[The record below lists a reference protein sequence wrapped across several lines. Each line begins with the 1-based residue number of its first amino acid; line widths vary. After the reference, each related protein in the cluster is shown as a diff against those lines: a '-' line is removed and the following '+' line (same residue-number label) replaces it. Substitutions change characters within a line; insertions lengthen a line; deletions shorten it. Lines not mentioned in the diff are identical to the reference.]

1 MPGWRRVVPVL
12 WSVLLA
18 ALVLG
23 PALGPGYVLSYDMV
37 WVPDLALR
45 PDVLGVGSGL
55 PRAVPSDA
63 VVAVLDE
70 IVPGMLLQKLV
81 LLGALAG
88 GGLGILRLAP
98 RESLTGQL
106 VAVSVYQWNPF
117 VAERLVLGHWPLLV
131 GYAVLPW
138 LVLAAREWRTTGVL
152 PWRLWWLVPLG
163 SLSAS
168 AGLATGVVLVAFATE
183 RRVRRWAATL
193 ALLAVGNAPWLV
205 SGLLHA
211 ADATTDPAGARA
223 FALHTE
229 GVLPAP
235 VAALGLGGIWNA
247 EVVPASRDGLLGWL
261 SVLALLG
268 LAAAGLR
275 GLRAHLGRRDQL
287 ALIGCVA
294 AAWLAAVLTWAVP
307 SAMSWTVTHVPG
319 AGLLRDGTRILA
331 IAGPGLALAAGH
343 GAARFTA
350 ALRRAAP
357 AAPAAAG
364 LAVAL
369 VLLPLALLPDVG
381 FGVSGRLGAV
391 GYPDGY
397 ARARAAVAARQD
409 VGASGD
415 VVLLPFS
422 SYRQPLWNR
431 GRKVLDPMGRY
442 LTPDYLAGDDLLVS
456 DVRIAGEDPRAR
468 AAVRALARPTPE
480 ARSRGLAALGI
491 RFAVTDRDVA
501 GAPRVAGRALV
512 PETGRIRVQ
521 ELAGARER
529 IVPAGWRVA
538 MAVAW
543 AAYLAMVGV
552 GGFVGVR
559 RIIASRLGGGGRSA
573 G

>member
-1 MPGWRRVVPVL
+1 MPRWRRVVPVL

-23 PALGPGYVLSYDMV
+23 PALGRGYVLSYDMV

-70 IVPGMLLQKLV
+70 IVPGMLLQKVV

-98 RESLTGQL
+98 PESLTGQL

-152 PWRLWWLVPLG
+152 PWRLCWLVPLG

-168 AGLATGVVLVAFATE
+168 AGLATGVVLVAFAAE

-223 FALHTE
+223 FALHAE

-247 EVVPASRDGLLGWL
+247 EVVPASRDSLVGWL

-275 GLRAHLGRRDQL
+275 GLRAHLGRRDQVAFL
-287 ALIGCVA
+287 GCVA
-294 AAWLAAVLTWAVP
+294 AAWLAAVLTWAAP
-307 SAMSWTVTHVPG
+307 SAMAWTVSNVPG

-331 IAGPGLALAAGH
+331 VAAPGLALAAGH

-350 ALRRAAP
+350 ALRPRRRRLP
-357 AAPAAAG
+357 RPPG
-364 LAVAL
+364 LAL
-369 VLLPLALLPDVG
+369 VLLPLALLPDLG
-381 FGVSGRLGAV
+381 FGVSGTARRSRLPRRVRPGARGGLGPSGRRRPRRRGPV
-391 GYPDGY
+391 AVQQLPATRVEQGPQGARP
-397 ARARAAVAARQD
+397 ARALSHPR
-409 VGASGD
+409 
-415 VVLLPFS
+415 L
-422 SYRQPLWNR
+422 R
-431 GRKVLDPMGRY
+431 GRRRPAGLRRSDRGRG
-442 LTPDYLAGDDLLVS
+442 PASPRRGSRLAPFHP
-456 DVRIAGEDPRAR
+456 RGEKPRAGGCSGSG
-468 AAVRALARPTPE
+468 
-480 ARSRGLAALGI
+480 SR
-491 RFAVTDRDVA
+491 
-501 GAPRVAGRALV
+501 
-512 PETGRIRVQ
+512 
-521 ELAGARER
+521 
-529 IVPAGWRVA
+529 
-538 MAVAW
+538 
-543 AAYLAMVGV
+543 
-552 GGFVGVR
+552 
-559 RIIASRLGGGGRSA
+559 
-573 G
+573 